1 MDFRLFVPLT
11 KVDVE
16 KRLVFGTIAEE
27 IADRADEIMDYE
39 SARPEFEA
47 WSAEIAKASDG
58 RSLGNLR
65 AMHGSVA
72 AGKLE
77 SIAFDDASKRIE
89 CCGKVVD
96 DAEWNKVLEGVYTGF
111 SMGGR
116 YLKRW
121 KDEAN
126 PLLTRYTPR
135 PAEVSLVDN
144 PCIPTA
150 TFEVVKEDGTSEL
163 RKFKPAAEIGKAG
176 ARHSKEDKA
185 RVQALHDTAVD
196 LGADC
201 SSVDDNDEEDGVAAE
216 KFAGSETRVSALSK
230 LLDGVAVRLEAQ
242 EARLAALE
250 AQPQDGGPVLR
261 GARTITKGGEIVG
274 GGNAVEVF
282 RKHLDTLAPDERVL
296 ALMKFSLANPL
307 PSAPSPRR

>member
-27 IADRADEIMDYE
+27 IPDRANEIMDYE

-58 RSLGNLR
+58 KSLGNLR

-77 SIAFDDASKRIE
+77 SLAFDDDARRIE

-96 DAEWNKVLEGVYTGF
+96 DAEWAKVLEGVYTGF

-116 YLKRW
+116 YVKRW

-126 PLLTRYTPR
+126 PHLTRYTPR

-163 RKFKPAAEIGKAG
+163 RKFKHAEGIEKAG
-176 ARHSKEDKA
+176 TRHSKDDKE
-185 RVQALHDTAVD
+185 RVQTLHDTAVD

-201 SSVDDNDEEDGVAAE
+201 SGAAGDEENDGAAE
-216 KFAGSETRVSALSK
+216 KFAGTNTRL
-230 LLDGVAVRLEAQ
+230 
-242 EARLAALE
+242 
-250 AQPQDGGPVLR
+250 
-261 GARTITKGGEIVG
+261 T
-274 GGNAVEVF
+274 
-282 RKHLDTLAPDERVL
+282 
-296 ALMKFSLANPL
+296 
-307 PSAPSPRR
+307 